1 VRTSRVVAA
10 IVLLILA
17 AGSVAAVARLRK
29 AGPSTLPTATVAKTT
44 FVDYLQLRGE
54 IRPVRST
61 VLSAPMSGGSDLL
74 ILKLARNGAVVE
86 SGEIVVQFDTT
97 NQQRTL
103 EQKQSELKQAE
114 SEIDKALAEQRR
126 RVQSAT
132 TGLEQARSAA
142 TRAKLDLE
150 GADLRPR
157 VEAEHFRIKL
167 LDAEE
172 AVKEAGKKLEAEQ
185 ASAAAD
191 VASAKQKRDKASF
204 DVRETERT
212 MAGMTLKAPGR
223 GPLTILPNRRAANAF
238 AQSAPEFRAGD
249 RAFFGAQ
256 IAELPDLSSIQMTC
270 RIDEVDRARV
280 ERGRATLIKVDALPD
295 RELKGS
301 VQDISMM
308 ARPDFTTFPPTRN
321 FDLTV
326 SVGDNDPRLRS
337 GMSASARVEM
347 ERLNNVIVVPS
358 AAVFQRGG
366 SAVAYVVN
374 GAAVEARTVKVLRRG
389 RDQVALAPA
398 EGSARKGGTG
408 LREGE
413 RVALKEPEEAV
424 R

>member
-1 VRTSRVVAA
+1 MKASRVIVGAVLVA
-10 IVLLILA
+10 VA
-17 AGSVAAVARLRK
+17 AGSVAAVARLRRTG
-29 AGPSTLPTATVAKTT
+29 ATALPTAVAARTT

-74 ILKLARNGAVVE
+74 ILKLARNGAIVE
-86 SGEIVVQFDTT
+86 PGEVVVQFDTT

-114 SEIDKALAEQRR
+114 SEIEKALAEQRR
-126 RVQSAT
+126 RVQAAT

-172 AVKEAGKKLEAEQ
+172 VVREAEHKLEAER
-185 ASAAAD
+185 ASTAAD
-191 VASAKQKRDKASF
+191 VANARQKRDKALF

-256 IAELPDLSSIQMTC
+256 IAELPDLSKIQMTC

-280 ERGRATLIKVDALPD
+280 ERGRGTLIRVDALPD
-295 RELKGS
+295 RELKGA

-326 SVGDNDPRLRS
+326 SVTDNDPRLRS

-347 ERLNNVIVVPS
+347 DRLNDVIVVPV

-366 SAVAYVVN
+366 AAIVYVAR
-374 GAAVEARTVKVLRRG
+374 GGAVEPRAVKVVRRG
-389 RDQVALAPA
+389 RDQVALAPVDGRA
-398 EGSARKGGTG
+398 TAASGGV
-408 LREGE
+408 REGE

>member
-1 VRTSRVVAA
+1 MKTSRVAVG
-10 IVLLILA
+10 VLLIAVA

-29 AGPSTLPTATVAKTT
+29 SGSTTLPTAVAAKTT
-44 FVDYLQLRGE
+44 FVDYLPLRGE
-54 IRPVRST
+54 IRPVRSR

-74 ILKLARNGAVVE
+74 ILKLARNGATVE
-86 SGEIVVQFDTT
+86 PGEVVVQFDTT

-114 SEIDKALAEQRR
+114 SEIEKTLAEQRR
-126 RVQSAT
+126 RVQAAAT
-132 TGLEQARSAA
+132 ALEQARSAA
-142 TRAKLDLE
+142 NRAKLDLE

-172 AVKEAGKKLEAEQ
+172 VIREAEHKLDAER
-185 ASAAAD
+185 ASSAAD
-191 VASAKQKRDKASF
+191 VASARQKRDKALF

-212 MAGMTLKAPGR
+212 MAGMTLTAPGR

-238 AQSAPEFRAGD
+238 AQSAPEFRTGD

-280 ERGRATLIKVDALPD
+280 ERGRATLIRVDALPD
-295 RELKGS
+295 RELKGT

-326 SVGDNDPRLRS
+326 KVGDNDPRLRS

-347 ERLNNVIVVPS
+347 ERLNNVIVVP
-358 AAVFQRGG
+358 AAAIFQRGG
-366 SAVAYVVN
+366 SPVAFVVN
-374 GAAVEARTVKVLRRG
+374 SRGIETRPVKVLRRG
-389 RDQVALAPA
+389 RDQVALAL
-398 EGSARKGGTG
+398 GI
-408 LREGE
+408 REGE
-413 RVALKEPEEAV
+413 RVALKEPEEAI

>member
-1 VRTSRVVAA
+1 MRPSRLAVG
-10 IVLLILA
+10 IVLVVVA
-17 AGSVAAVARLRK
+17 AGSVAAVARLRRS
-29 AGPSTLPTATVAKTT
+29 GSTTLPTAVAAKTT

-61 VLSAPMSGGSDLL
+61 VLSAPMSGASDLL
-74 ILKLARNGAVVE
+74 ILTLARNGAVVE
-86 SGEIVVQFDTT
+86 PGQIVVQFDTT

-114 SEIDKALAEQRR
+114 SEIEKALAEQRR
-126 RVQSAT
+126 RVQAAT
-132 TGLEQARSAA
+132 TALEQAESAA
-142 TRAKLDLE
+142 TRAKLDLQ

-167 LDAEE
+167 LDAGEVVRE
-172 AVKEAGKKLEAEQ
+172 AEHKLEAER
-185 ASAAAD
+185 ASTAAD
-191 VASAKQKRDKASF
+191 VASARQKRDKASF

-280 ERGRATLIKVDALPD
+280 ERGRATLIRVDALPD
-295 RELKGS
+295 RELKGT
-301 VQDISMM
+301 VKDISML

-326 SVGDNDPRLRS
+326 SVADNDPRLRS

-347 ERLNNVIVVPS
+347 DRLNNVIVVPTS
-358 AAVFQRGG
+358 AIFQRGG
-366 SAVAYVVN
+366 SPVAFVVK
-374 GAAVEARTVKVLRRG
+374 GSVVEARTVRVLRRG
-389 RDQVALAPA
+389 RDQVALAP
-398 EGSARKGGTG
+398 GDGHI
-408 LREGE
+408 REGE
-413 RVALKEPEEAV
+413 RVALKEPEEAI

>member
-1 VRTSRVVAA
+1 MKASRAVAGAVLIVVAA
-10 IVLLILA
+10 
-17 AGSVAAVARLRK
+17 GSIAAVARLRK
-29 AGPSTLPTATVAKTT
+29 SGSTALPTALAAKTT

-74 ILKLARNGAVVE
+74 ILKLARNGSIVE
-86 SGEIVVQFDTT
+86 PGEVVVQFDTT

-114 SEIDKALAEQRR
+114 SEIEKALAEQRR
-126 RVQSAT
+126 RIQAAGTDVD
-132 TGLEQARSAA
+132 QARSAA

-172 AVKEAGKKLEAEQ
+172 VIRQAERKLEAER
-185 ASAAAD
+185 ASTAAD
-191 VASAKQKRDKASF
+191 VASARQKRDKASF

-223 GPLTILPNRRAANAF
+223 GPLTILPNRRAAQAF

-280 ERGRATLIKVDALPD
+280 ERGRATLIRVDALPD
-295 RELKGS
+295 RELKGT

-326 SVGDNDPRLRS
+326 SVVDNDARLRS

-347 ERLNNVIVVPS
+347 DRVNNVIVLPAV
-358 AAVFQRGG
+358 AVFQRGG
-366 SAVAYVVN
+366 SAVAYVVR
-374 GAAVEARTVKVLRRG
+374 GGAVEARTLKVLRRG
-389 RDQVALAPA
+389 RDQVAVQ
-398 EGSARKGGTG
+398 GVVD
-408 LREGE
+408 GE

>member
-1 VRTSRVVAA
+1 MKRSRIAVVV
-10 IVLLILA
+10 VLLLLA
-17 AGSVAAVARLRK
+17 AAAMAAVARVKR
-29 AGPSTLPTATVAKTT
+29 GGSTTLPTAVVTRSM
-44 FVDYLQLRGE
+44 FVDYMQLRGE

-74 ILKLARNGAVVE
+74 ILQLARNGSIVNAGDV
-86 SGEIVVQFDTT
+86 VVQFDTT

-103 EQKQSELKQAE
+103 EQKQSELKQAD
-114 SEIDKALAEQRR
+114 SEIEKALAEQRR
-126 RVQSAT
+126 RVQSAVT
-132 TGLEQARSAA
+132 NLEQAKSAA
-142 TRAKLDLE
+142 NRAKLDLE

-172 AVKEAGKKLEAEQ
+172 VVREAEHKLEAER
-185 ASAAAD
+185 ASSAAD

-212 MAGMTLKAPGR
+212 MAGMTLKAPGK

-238 AQSAPEFRAGD
+238 AQSAPEFRTGD

-256 IAELPDLSSIQMTC
+256 IAELPDLSTIQMTC

-301 VQDISMM
+301 VKDISMM

-326 SVGDNDPRLRS
+326 TVVDNDPRLRS

-347 ERLNNVIVVPS
+347 DRLNDVIVVPA

-366 SAVAYVVN
+366 AAVAYVVR
-374 GAAVEARTVKVLRRG
+374 GAAIEPRPLKVLRRG
-389 RDQVALAPA
+389 RDQVAIAD
-398 EGSARKGGTG
+398 GV
-408 LREGE
+408 REGE
-413 RVALKEPEEAV
+413 RIALKEPDEAS

>member
-1 VRTSRVVAA
+1 VKASRAAAAVVLA
-10 IVLLILA
+10 IAA
-17 AGSVAAVARLRK
+17 AGSVAAVARMRK
-29 AGPSTLPTATVAKTT
+29 GSTTTLPTAAVARTT

-74 ILKLARNGAVVE
+74 ILTLARNGAVVE
-86 SGEIVVQFDTT
+86 PGQVVVQFDTT

-114 SEIDKALAEQRR
+114 SEIDKASAEERR
-126 RVQSAT
+126 RVQAAAT
-132 TGLEQARSAA
+132 AVEQAKSAE
-142 TRAKLDLE
+142 TRARLDLE

-157 VEAEHFRIKL
+157 VEAEHFRIKM
-167 LDAEE
+167 LDAHE
-172 AVKEAGKKLEAEQ
+172 VVVEAGHKLEAER
-185 ASAAAD
+185 ASTAAD
-191 VASAKQKRDKASF
+191 VASARQKRDKALF

-256 IAELPDLSSIQMTC
+256 IAELPDLSTIQMTC

-280 ERGRATLIKVDALPD
+280 ERGRSTLIRVDALPD
-295 RELKGS
+295 RELNGA

-326 SVGDNDPRLRS
+326 NVGDNDARLRS
-337 GMSASARVEM
+337 GMSATARVEM
-347 ERLNNVIVVPS
+347 DRLANTLVVP
-358 AAVFQRGG
+358 AAAIFQRGG
-366 SAVAYVVN
+366 GAVAYVVKG
-374 GAAVEARTVKVLRRG
+374 GAIETRTVKILRRG
-389 RDQVALAPA
+389 RDQVALA
-398 EGSARKGGTG
+398 GGVA
-408 LREGE
+408 EGE
-413 RVALKEPEEAV
+413 RVALKEPDEAAK
-424 R
+424 